1 MNAVLTLLLH
11 ESRSISFVVTEL
23 LHGIID
29 PEEMAE
35 SESSFRLFMN
45 EFWRQNG
52 LERVGRNIV
61 RMSSCIDKSQYTG
74 LAQLEKI
81 NTCIEHSL
89 FLLENIL
96 EIAPSKT
103 SDMFSALPEFLF
115 WLLNHASK
123 VKAGMPGTYYQNAH
137 LAGEI
142 LSIFC
147 LLRPKPCSYEHG
159 SKHFCSYGWRRKQD
173 NIYRNSYSFEHPSI
187 LRREE

>member
-74 LAQLEKI
+74 LAQLEKSI
-81 NTCIEHSL
+81 HAL
-89 FLLENIL
+89 NIL
-96 EIAPSKT
+96 FFCSKT
-103 SDMFSALPEFLF
+103 FLK
-115 WLLNHASK
+115 LRH
-123 VKAGMPGTYYQNAH
+123 QNKRH
-137 LAGEI
+137 VLSFTRIFVLA
-142 LSIFC
+142 F
-147 LLRPKPCSYEHG
+147 
-159 SKHFCSYGWRRKQD
+159 
-173 NIYRNSYSFEHPSI
+173 
-187 LRREE
+187 